1 MLEGWDFVTSAKDL
15 NQVNLA
21 NGRRRQGEANK
32 IIYNLIGDDRQEE
45 IHTIIKAY
53 DIQGI

>member
-1 MLEGWDFVTSAKDL
+1 MLEGWDFITSTKDL
-15 NQVNLA
+15 NQVNSA
-21 NGRRRQGEANK
+21 NGRRRRGEANK

-53 DIQGI
+53 NI